1 LEKNGWEVIMAE
13 KIIVMGGGPGGYIAA
28 LRAASLGGEITL
40 IEKENLGGTCLNW
53 GCIPSKIMKNSA
65 DLFLK
70 CLKAGQFCI
79 KIKGNNS
86 PDMTALMDR
95 KEKILSTQRKGIASL
110 LQSRG
115 VVVEKGRGF
124 IKSDRLVEVIF
135 DDGQTKEL
143 AFDKLIIAVGT
154 SPMNVPDF
162 PFDHEKIL
170 SSNDILVLDKIP
182 KSLTIVGGGVIGCE
196 FAFIFSALGCEVT
209 IVEAMSRLLPLP
221 SVDEVCSKLLLR
233 EMKKAKIKVFCDT
246 IVTKADTSG
255 DGVKIFL
262 APSPFTDNP
271 KPKKL
276 KTDQISSE
284 VMAVCIGRTPL
295 SDGLGLENIG
305 LGVEGPGWICAN
317 EHMETAVENVYAIG
331 DILGPEKI
339 MLAHV
344 ASHEGLVAAEN
355 AMEYEPEQNQKPK
368 QKSDRKSD
376 KKIKE
381 KSFMAYGVVPGA
393 IFTMPEIGTVGLSE
407 TQARAQGYDV
417 ETTSVNFRVLGKAQ
431 AIDEL
436 AGEAKMIIEKA
447 NGKVLGV
454 HLIGPHATDLIAEAT
469 LAIEKGLT
477 AKEVAHTIHAH
488 PTLAEIMGELATKAS
503 GMPLHG

>member
-1 LEKNGWEVIMAE
+1 MST
-13 KIIVMGGGPGGYIAA
+13 KIIILGGGPGGYIAA
-28 LRAASLGGEITL
+28 LRAAALGGEVTL

-70 CLKAGQFCI
+70 CLKAGQFGI
-79 KIKGNNS
+79 KIQGDIS
-86 PDMTALMDR
+86 PDMIALMDR
-95 KEKILSTQRKGIASL
+95 KEKILSSQRKGIESL
-110 LQSRG
+110 LQGRG
-115 VVVEKGRGF
+115 VVVEQGSGA
-124 IKSDRLVEVIF
+124 IKSKGLVEVTSHE
-135 DDGQTKEL
+135 GQTKEL
-143 AFDKLIIAVGT
+143 GYEKLIVAVGT
-154 SPMNVPDF
+154 CPMNVPDF

-170 SSNDILVLDKIP
+170 SSNDILVLDRIP
-182 KSLTIVGGGVIGCE
+182 RSLTIVGGGVIGSE
-196 FAFIFSALGCEVT
+196 FAFIFSALGCDVT

-221 SVDEVCSKLLLR
+221 SVDEACSKLLLR

-246 IVTKADTSG
+246 IVTRADTIEE
-255 DGVKIFL
+255 GVEIFL

-276 KTDQISSE
+276 KINQIFSE
-284 VMAVCIGRTPL
+284 IMVVCIGRTPL
-295 SDGLGLENIG
+295 SAGLGFENIG
-305 LGVEGPGWICAN
+305 LDLKGPGWISVN
-317 EHMETAVENVYAIG
+317 EHMETKVENVYAIG

-355 AMEYEPEQNQKPK
+355 AMGQNTQEQTTMDYE
-368 QKSDRKSD
+368 
-376 KKIKE
+376 
-381 KSFMAYGVVPGA
+381 VVPGA

-407 TQARAQGYDV
+407 TQAKARGYEV

-431 AIDEL
+431 AIDEI
-436 AGEAKMIIEKA
+436 AGEAKMIVEKQS
-447 NGKVLGV
+447 NRILGV

-477 AKEVAHTIHAH
+477 PNEVAHTIHAH
-488 PTLAEIMGELATKAS
+488 PTLAEIMGELASKAS